1 MNLLR
6 RTCRVKKMAILIKR
20 AYEPAARADGIRV
33 LIDRLWP
40 RGVKKADAKFTF
52 WMKDIAPSSKLRV
65 WFGHRPERFKE
76 FAGRY
81 KKELTGNPRVAELRN
96 LARGRTVTLVY
107 AARDPEVNH
116 AAVLQAVL
124 RRRSSSRST
133 ARR

>member
-1 MNLLR
+1 
-6 RTCRVKKMAILIKR
+6 MAIRIKR
-20 AYEPAARADGIRV
+20 AYEQAVPADGIRV
-33 LIDRLWP
+33 LVDRLWP
-40 RGVKKADAKFTF
+40 RGVSKARAKFTF
-52 WMKDIAPSSKLRV
+52 WMKEIAPSPKLRV

-116 AAVLQAVL
+116 AVVLQAVL

-133 ARR
+133 ARG

>member
-1 MNLLR
+1 
-6 RTCRVKKMAILIKR
+6 MAILIKR
-20 AYEPAARADGIRV
+20 VYEPAAPADGIRV

-40 RGVKKADAKFTF
+40 RGVKKVEAEFTF
-52 WMKDIAPSSKLRV
+52 WMKDIAPSQKLRV
-65 WFGHRPERFKE
+65 WFGHKPQRFKE

-116 AAVLQAVL
+116 AVVLQSVL
-124 RRRSSSRST
+124 RRRSSSRSA
-133 ARR
+133 ARG